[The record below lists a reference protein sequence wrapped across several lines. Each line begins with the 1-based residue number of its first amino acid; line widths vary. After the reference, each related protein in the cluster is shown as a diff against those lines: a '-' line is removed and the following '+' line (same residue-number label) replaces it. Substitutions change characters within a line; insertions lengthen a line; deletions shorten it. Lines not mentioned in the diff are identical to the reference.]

1 MISSSLARNAAKHGP
16 IRNGARRIAFLHNGH
31 SSRGLAGGCRRFP
44 SCCRFS
50 GKFEDD
56 CRKRRPASLLHMDVQ
71 TLAIQAAVLVAALF
85 QSATGVG
92 FGLIAGPV
100 LLLIMNSASAVQVT
114 MLLSLLIAALLAP
127 SLYGQAEKG
136 LLSRFI
142 LGTVVG
148 VPIGVVIYQHSGVG
162 LLRIIAGLVVLFMAV
177 SVSGWLGSSD
187 RRASTRQGNL
197 TDIGT
202 GILSG
207 VLGASLAMPGP
218 PVVARLSALGSAKDA
233 VRATM
238 LALFVVSFGMALPLQ
253 GLTVSISPQTMSL
266 TLNLVPAALIGI
278 YLGRKSVAWISER
291 AFRLWEFRLCSG

>member
-1 MISSSLARNAAKHGP
+1 
-16 IRNGARRIAFLHNGH
+16 
-31 SSRGLAGGCRRFP
+31 
-44 SCCRFS
+44 
-50 GKFEDD
+50 
-56 CRKRRPASLLHMDVQ
+56 MDVQ

-92 FGLIAGPV
+92 FGLMAGPV

-114 MLLSLLIAALLAP
+114 MLLSLLIAAVLAP

-162 LLRIIAGLVVLFMAV
+162 LLRISAGLVVLFMAV
-177 SVSGWLGSSD
+177 SVSGRLGSSD
-187 RRASTRQGNL
+187 RRGSTRQGNL

-207 VLGASLAMPGP
+207 VMGASLAMPGP

-238 LALFVVSFGMALPLQ
+238 LTLFVVSFGMALPLQ

-266 TLNLVPAALIGI
+266 TLTLVPTALIGI
-278 YLGRKSVAWISER
+278 YLGRKSLAWISER
-291 AFRLWEFRLCSG
+291 AFRLLITSVLAATSVSLLADSIRDILERLN